1 MQADELQ
8 VDAALCSSS
17 VDEFK
22 DEFEFEFKEITDD
35 DGALDSAR
43 CDDGARAHADWY
55 RCTAAAGAVTGS
67 GGKTGAAV
75 DAGGPRNE
83 ASAAPPCCCA
93 VVPGRA
99 LGGTESVSAGGEDGA
114 RPIRAEGIP
123 ACWS

>member
-17 VDEFK
+17 VEEFK
-22 DEFEFEFKEITDD
+22 DEFEFEFNEITD

-43 CDDGARAHADWY
+43 VDDGARAHADWY
-55 RCTAAAGAVTGS
+55 RCTAATGAVTGS

-75 DAGGPRNE
+75 DAGGPRHA
-83 ASAAPPCCCA
+83 ASAPSPCCCA